1 MDKIKNPL
9 TQQLNAANQKLRK
22 KIDTL
27 LEAYEKALTKPEL
40 TLDDITALTS
50 ELEKTLEPLYEDL
63 DRGLEMLVK
72 AMVEYEQ
79 AASGGTNP

>member
-1 MDKIKNPL
+1 MDKIENPL
-9 TQQLNAANQKLRK
+9 TKQLNAANQKLRK

-63 DRGLEMLVK
+63 DRGLEMLAK
-72 AMVEYEQ
+72 AMVGCGQ
-79 AASGGTNP
+79 AACGGTNP